1 MNVEQKKIDAL
12 NIELTLNISAED
24 YAPAKKKRFA
34 NYKRKADF
42 KGFRKGMV
50 PASLIE
56 RVYGEQILAEA
67 VNEVISESLNSFIK
81 DNNLNI
87 IGEPLSSESQPAVE
101 WKDGNAFTFLFDI
114 ALTPEFEL
122 EVAASDEIPS
132 YTVIIAAEDK
142 QPMIESY
149 KKYYEEQK
157 SKDENAE
164 VKTDEEIDSEV
175 SERLNAQYKDEA
187 DWKLNKDIRDYL
199 VSKAGFEVPEAF
211 LKRWLLAVNGDKIT
225 QEDLEK
231 EFPGF
236 IKDYK
241 WQLVRNFLMKKF
253 DLKIENKDITDAAEA
268 FVRYNYAMYGL
279 PDVPAEILAEQVNGI
294 LHDQKQLERILEQV
308 EDQKV
313 IAKVKETVTLKP
325 TEIAAADFRNL

>member
-1 MNVEQKKIDAL
+1 M
-12 NIELTLNISAED
+12 
-24 YAPAKKKRFA
+24 
-34 NYKRKADF
+34 
-42 KGFRKGMV
+42 
-50 PASLIE
+50 
-56 RVYGEQILAEA
+56 
-67 VNEVISESLNSFIK
+67 
-81 DNNLNI
+81 
-87 IGEPLSSESQPAVE
+87 
-101 WKDGNAFTFLFDI
+101 
-114 ALTPEFEL
+114 
-122 EVAASDEIPS
+122 
-132 YTVIIAAEDK
+132 
-142 QPMIESY
+142 
-149 KKYYEEQK
+149 
-157 SKDENAE
+157 
-164 VKTDEEIDSEV
+164 
-175 SERLNAQYKDEA
+175 
-187 DWKLNKDIRDYL
+187 
-199 VSKAGFEVPEAF
+199 PEAF

>member
-24 YAPAKKKRFA
+24 YAPAKKKRFSA
-34 NYKRKADF
+34 YKRKADF

-56 RVYGEQILAEA
+56 RVYGEQILAES
-67 VNEVISESLNSFIK
+67 VNEVISEALNTYIK
-81 DNNLNI
+81 DNNLNV
-87 IGEPLSSESQPAVE
+87 IGEPLSSETQPAID
-101 WKDGNAFTFLFDI
+101 WKDGNDFSFVFDI

-122 EVAASDEIPS
+122 EVTSSDEVPS
-132 YTVIIAAEDK
+132 YNVSIAAEDK
-142 QPMIESY
+142 QPMIDSY

-157 SKDENAE
+157 AKDENAE
-164 VKTDEEIDSEV
+164 VKSDDEIESEV
-175 SERLNAQYKDEA
+175 TERLTNQYKDEA
-187 DWKLNKDIRDYL
+187 DWRLNKDIRDYL
-199 VSKAGFEVPEAF
+199 VAKAGIELPEAF

-225 QEDLEK
+225 QEDLDK
-231 EFPGF
+231 EFPKF
-236 IKDYK
+236 LEDYK
-241 WQLVRNFLMKKF
+241 WQLVRNYLMKKF

-279 PDVPAEILAEQVNGI
+279 PDVPAEILTEQVNNI
-294 LHDQKQLERILEQV
+294 LGDRKQLDRILEQV

-313 IAKVKETVTLKP
+313 LAKVKESISLKP
-325 TEIAAADFRNL
+325 TEIGAAQFRSL